1 MRQKRHTTRITHY
14 ASRARPRALVVAVF
28 LFLLT
33 AGLVAA
39 QEPTPEPAVYVV
51 TRGDTLY
58 SIAESF
64 GTTVQAIASAN
75 EIKDPSLIVVGQKLI
90 ILTLEPKPAPPPLA
104 APHSRVHPVRPGE
117 TLPFLAFRYGTT
129 VWSLR
134 QANEIHRLGLLF
146 PGQEIAIPTPRAPTT
161 STPIFPGISTS
172 SDAVAQGR
180 TLLVEVESEAD
191 LALEGWFLDQSLMF
205 VEEEG
210 HYWALVGIDAL
221 TAPGGYPLALTA
233 TEVESGDRLTM
244 RETFTVTK
252 ANFSTYDVP
261 VPSDRQALLDP
272 AVVRAER
279 KKVNRVFSGVSEER
293 QWEGAFDVP
302 LKGELRVTAP
312 FGQRRSYAGGPVSSY
327 HTGHDLGADKGT
339 PVFAPITGTV
349 VLAEPLQVRGKAVLL
364 DHGLGVFTGFWHLS
378 QIDVEVG
385 QTVGRGERLGLV
397 GSTGLSTGP
406 HLHWEMRVHG
416 VPVHPLQWTRR
427 AFP

>member
-1 MRQKRHTTRITHY
+1 MRHKRHTTRITHY
-14 ASRARPRALVVAVF
+14 ASRTRPHALVLALF

-33 AGLVAA
+33 AGLVVA
-39 QEPTPEPAVYVV
+39 QEPTPEPEVYVV
-51 TRGDTLY
+51 KRGDTLY

-64 GTTVQAIASAN
+64 GTTVKAIASAN
-75 EIKDPSLIVVGQKLI
+75 EIKDPSLIVVGQKLVI
-90 ILTLEPKPAPPPLA
+90 PTPESKPVPAPLA
-104 APHSRVHPVRPGE
+104 APHSRVHPVQPGE

-134 QANEIHRLGLLF
+134 QANDIHRLGLIF
-146 PGQEIAIPTPRAPTT
+146 PGQEIAIPSPRAPMA
-161 STPIFPGISTS
+161 STPVFPRISAS
-172 SDAVAQGR
+172 SEAVAQGR
-180 TLLVEVESEAD
+180 TLLVEVEGEDD
-191 LALEGWFLDQSLMF
+191 LALEGWFLDQKLMF

-210 HYWALVGIDAL
+210 RYWTLVGVDAL
-221 TAPGGYPLALTA
+221 TAPGSYPLALTA
-233 TEVESGDRLTM
+233 TEVDSGDRLTM

-252 ANFSTYDVP
+252 GNFSTYDVP

-272 AVVRAER
+272 AIVQAER

-293 QWEGAFDVP
+293 QWSGTFDVP
-302 LKGELRVTAP
+302 LKSEFRITAP

-349 VLAEPLQVRGKAVLL
+349 ALAEPLQVRGKAVLL

-397 GSTGLSTGP
+397 GNTGLSTGP
-406 HLHWEMRVHG
+406 HLHWEMRVFG
-416 VPVHPLQWTRR
+416 VPVHPMQWTRR

>member
-1 MRQKRHTTRITHY
+1 MRHKRNTTRITHY
-14 ASRARPRALVVAVF
+14 ASHSRPRALVLALF

-39 QEPTPEPAVYVV
+39 QEPTPEPTVYVV
-51 TRGDTLY
+51 KRGDTLY

-64 GTTVQAIASAN
+64 GTTVKAIASAN
-75 EIKDPSLIVVGQKLI
+75 EIKDPSLIVVGQKLVI
-90 ILTLEPKPAPPPLA
+90 PTLEPKPVPLPLA

-134 QANEIHRLGLLF
+134 QANDIHRLGLIF
-146 PGQEIAIPTPRAPTT
+146 PGQEIAIPTPRAPTA
-161 STPIFPGISTS
+161 STPVFPRISAS
-172 SDAVAQGR
+172 SEAVAQGR
-180 TLLVEVESEAD
+180 TLLVEVEGEAD
-191 LALEGWFLDQSLMF
+191 LALEGWFLDQRLMF
-205 VEEEG
+205 AEEEG
-210 HYWALVGIDAL
+210 RYWTLVGVDAL
-221 TAPGGYPLALTA
+221 TAPGSYPLALTA
-233 TEVESGDRLTM
+233 TEVDSGDRLTM

-252 ANFSTYDVP
+252 GNFSTYDVP

-272 AVVRAER
+272 AIVQAER

-293 QWEGAFDVP
+293 QWAGTFDVP
-302 LKGELRVTAP
+302 LKSEFRITAP

-349 VLAEPLQVRGKAVLL
+349 ALAEPLQVRGKAVLL

-397 GSTGLSTGP
+397 GNTGLSTGP

-416 VPVHPLQWTRR
+416 VPVHPMQWTRR